1 MKKLL
6 LILFLVTFSFK
17 PMAYELIDYQ
27 DPSENEQRE
36 FYIGDKIFI
45 ATSGYIKTCLVP
57 LRELVNTR
65 KVLGNRYTHTYKRN
79 IPICKE
85 NIEDK
90 LYKPTYHNY
99 YYGGSAFA
107 NELTQQLAVTIKEK
121 NGRFTICQRL
131 LGKKGCIKDL
141 SAQDIKI
148 DDSVFVHS
156 PGYSV
161 KSISFLGKSR
171 GLLKFTYEEVF
182 DSFDNPL
189 LRTYLGGDSQTLQ
202 FEVDS
207 SESKIF
213 SFKGALFETVKES
226 SSSINIKVIKGFP
239 AN

>member
-17 PMAYELIDYQ
+17 PMAFELIDFQ
-27 DPSENEQRE
+27 DPIENEQRE

-45 ATSGYIKTCLVP
+45 STSGYIKPCIVP
-57 LRELVNTR
+57 LREFKRQKKQL
-65 KVLGNRYTHTYKRN
+65 KVIQTVTYKKN
-79 IPICKE
+79 VPVCKDTI
-85 NIEDK
+85 NSK
-90 LYKPTYHNY
+90 LYSPNYINYVSEGGISTPARLKLDVRIREKKTGLEMCMKFMGFNTYCFK
-99 YYGGSAFA
+99 GLTKEELKVE
-107 NELTQQLAVTIKEK
+107 NEY
-121 NGRFTICQRL
+121 
-131 LGKKGCIKDL
+131 
-141 SAQDIKI
+141 
-148 DDSVFVHS
+148 FVHS
-156 PGYSV
+156 PEYSV

-182 DSFDNPL
+182 DSFYNPL

-202 FEVDS
+202 FEVDP

-213 SFKGALFETVKES
+213 SFKGALFEIVKES